1 MIWKGFLFLV
11 RDHRQVGRL
20 ALRTSDTRYI
30 YIYTHTDNVRSSKW
44 NMICM
49 LFSYMYYIC
58 RVAHG
63 YRQVGRLALESKRGR
78 TNGKKKGTRKGN
90 TVIIKRCGCGS
101 VFSWHSEEARLLL
114 FHSYFYYYSFFFL
127 ICALFS
133 FAFSRSLLLFLLLL
147 LLLLLL
153 YHSISC
159 IKHR

>member
-1 MIWKGFLFLV
+1 MLHYAALSCDCANFVTAHCEFYFWSCSQRNYLQRIQHGKASWRTCQPRTWKK
-11 RDHRQVGRL
+11 
-20 ALRTSDTRYI
+20 T
-30 YIYTHTDNVRSSKW
+30 
-44 NMICM
+44 
-49 LFSYMYYIC
+49 
-58 RVAHG
+58 
-63 YRQVGRLALESKRGR
+63 LESKRGR
-78 TNGKKKGTRKGN
+78 TKGKKKGTRKGN

-153 YHSISC
+153 LYHSISC